1 LIAYQVLCLPH
12 LEYASEVWDP
22 TWKKDIPG
30 SGKIQVDAVG
40 FIANIKG
47 RKDVE
52 SAMTKLCLQS
62 LKQQRRTR

>member
-12 LEYASEVWDP
+12 LEYASAVWDP
-22 TWKKDIPG
+22 SWKKGI
-30 SGKIQVDAVG
+30 SGLEKIQVDAVR

-52 SAMTKLCLQS
+52 SAMTKLFLQS